1 MPSVLNSQSSGW
13 PKIVQYQKNFK
24 RPSLTGKVLSDFRDR
39 AVKEL
44 IRKKGCHCPGLLVY
58 NEKMGSWYL
67 SFPFKAGGL
76 AVLQLRAVLT
86 VNPSPR
92 ERNGNLLQY
101 SCLVNPLNR
110 RAWGATSTGP
120 KRVGPDCMIN
130 FHFQES
136 LETMIP
142 LQRLRMFQTR
152 DDKWVPTFVP
162 KC

>member
-1 MPSVLNSQSSGW
+1 M
-13 PKIVQYQKNFK
+13 I
-24 RPSLTGKVLSDFRDR
+24 SLDTTLQQRI
-39 AVKEL
+39 EL
-44 IRKKGCHCPGLLVY
+44 AELAMNAPAMQEMQETQVPGL
-58 NEKMGSWYL
+58 G
-67 SFPFKAGGL
+67 
-76 AVLQLRAVLT
+76 R
-86 VNPSPR
+86 SPR